1 MEDVGFVLGD
11 VTRKTLFLDIA
22 AGEPRE
28 DKLLRKHHIPA
39 PRGERALDEL
49 VERGLIEKMEF
60 GYAVTD
66 EGQKVLSELRRGG
79 GRGKGDPGKQDKRAA
94 GFKPN
99 HWN

>member
-11 VTRKTLFLDIA
+11 VTRKTLFFDIA

-28 DKLLRKHHIPA
+28 GKLLRKHHIPG

-49 VERGLIEKMEF
+49 ESRGLIEKMEY
-60 GYAVTD
+60 GWIMTGSG
-66 EGQKVLSELRRGG
+66 EKILHELRRKDGD
-79 GRGKGDPGKQDKRAA
+79 GKGSAGSPDKRAA